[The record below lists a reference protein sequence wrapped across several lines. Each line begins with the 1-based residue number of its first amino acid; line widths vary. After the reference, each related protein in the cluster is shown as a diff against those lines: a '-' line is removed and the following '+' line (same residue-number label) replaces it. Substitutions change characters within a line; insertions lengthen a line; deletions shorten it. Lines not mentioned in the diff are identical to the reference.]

1 MSSSSPNVGSNDVIP
16 LLSDQIYA
24 EGNRMFANLDASG
37 VLSDATTLAG
47 TLRPPNFVEKGA
59 ELTQSASN
67 VVYLRSTDNANMR
80 ATFARNLRVCRSGG
94 GKPFNAR

>member
-24 EGNRMFANLDASG
+24 EGNRIFANLDASG
-37 VLSDATTLAG
+37 VPSDATTLAG

-80 ATFARNLRVCRSGG
+80 ATFARNLRVWRSGG